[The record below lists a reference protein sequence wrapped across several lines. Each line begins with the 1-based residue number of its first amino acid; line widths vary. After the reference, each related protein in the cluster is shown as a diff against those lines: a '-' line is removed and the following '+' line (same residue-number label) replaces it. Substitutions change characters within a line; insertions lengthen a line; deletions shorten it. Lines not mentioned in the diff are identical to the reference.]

1 MFGYVIA
8 NLETLDEI
16 QQQRYRACYCGL
28 CHAIRQEYSSLA
40 RLSLNYD
47 MTFLVLLL
55 NSLYEPEEAD
65 GIARCVAHPFQPR
78 NYWLSRCT
86 RYCAAMNVALAYYNC
101 MDDWQDDRKV
111 SGLLEAQLF
120 RTAKQK
126 ITAAYPRQTSSIT
139 EALLALNSLERSGR
153 PDPDGAANSF
163 GRLMGE
169 IFVMDES
176 DYWAPTLRTVGE
188 GLGRYIYLLD
198 AVIDLEHDLR
208 RGRYNPLSE
217 LARSGRKTVDFQ
229 DDLTLLI
236 GECAAAFEQ
245 LPLVQD
251 AELLRNILYSGLWI
265 KFYQALDKQTGAN
278 GKGGPS

>member
-1 MFGYVIA
+1 
-8 NLETLDEI
+8 
-16 QQQRYRACYCGL
+16 
-28 CHAIRQEYSSLA
+28 
-40 RLSLNYD
+40 
-47 MTFLVLLL
+47 
-55 NSLYEPEEAD
+55 
-65 GIARCVAHPFQPR
+65 
-78 NYWLSRCT
+78 
-86 RYCAAMNVALAYYNC
+86 MN
-101 MDDWQDDRKV
+101 
-111 SGLLEAQLF
+111 
-120 RTAKQK
+120 RT
-126 ITAAYPRQTSSIT
+126 I
-139 EALLALNSLERSGR
+139 G
-153 PDPDGAANSF
+153 
-163 GRLMGE
+163 
-169 IFVMDES
+169 
-176 DYWAPTLRTVGE
+176 GE